1 MMGNLS
7 VSDKKVMSKLHYLAR
22 VGLKVVECH
31 VNFRRPVIEVEAPL
45 QDWVKG
51 AVEIT
56 ETRNGIKRTVKMTIW
71 HGAHIIWC

>member
-1 MMGNLS
+1 MEQLTVNN
-7 VSDKKVMSKLHYLAR
+7 KKIAAKLNCLAR

-51 AVEIT
+51 AEEIT